1 MDRQKALARGRLVH
15 RLLQSLPDIPPERR
29 QDAAERY
36 LAKAAGDF
44 SAADQEEIVRQ
55 VLAILEDASFAPLFA
70 AGSRAELPIVGHIP
84 SAGNAPIAVSGQV
97 DRLVVSNDGV
107 LIADYKSDRAVPTNL
122 DAVESYVAQL
132 GLYRAVL
139 SRLYPGKRVRAALV
153 FTSGPRLIELPEAAM
168 DAAVAKVLTEACNAP
183 VKVP

>member
-15 RLLQSLPDIPPERR
+15 RLLQSLPDIPSERR
-29 QDAAERY
+29 QEAAERY
-36 LAKAAGDF
+36 LAKAAADL
-44 SAADQEEIVRQ
+44 AATERAEIALQ
-55 VLAILEDASFAPLFA
+55 VLAILGDASFAPLFA
-70 AGSRAELPIVGHIP
+70 AGSRAELPIVGHIQGA
-84 SAGNAPIAVSGQV
+84 SDEQIAVSGQV

-107 LIADYKSDRAVPTNL
+107 LIADYKSDRAVPTDL
-122 DAVESYVAQL
+122 HAVESYVAQL

-168 DAAVAKVLTEACNAP
+168 DAAVVKVLTEACHAP
-183 VKVP
+183 VKLP

>member
-1 MDRQKALARGRLVH
+1 M
-15 RLLQSLPDIPPERR
+15 
-29 QDAAERY
+29 
-36 LAKAAGDF
+36 
-44 SAADQEEIVRQ
+44 
-55 VLAILEDASFAPLFA
+55 
-70 AGSRAELPIVGHIP
+70 
-84 SAGNAPIAVSGQV
+84 
-97 DRLVVSNDGV
+97 VSNDGV

-168 DAAVAKVLTEACNAP
+168 DAAVAKVLAEACNAP